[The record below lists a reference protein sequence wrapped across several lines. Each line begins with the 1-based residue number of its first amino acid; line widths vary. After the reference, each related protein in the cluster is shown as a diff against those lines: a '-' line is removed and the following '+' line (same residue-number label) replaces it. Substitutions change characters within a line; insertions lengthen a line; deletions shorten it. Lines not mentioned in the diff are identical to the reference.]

1 MRFNE
6 KFVLV
11 GFSLKIKQ
19 LDLSYH
25 NFIIFIMQKLN
36 FPLSKKLHLIFS
48 IVNTLS
54 IIVLYLVVESKTAS
68 SNELVYTQTISML
81 LTLSI
86 PILIWYRNKI
96 KNENK
101 EEKLMKWNIILVVA
115 SSCVL
120 YFNEITYY
128 LVPTS
133 SIFLCMLM
141 AWVLITFFCQPEKI
155 STETSEKQN
164 NTEQTNEGA

>member
-1 MRFNE
+1 MVQRKICRGRF
-6 KFVLV
+6 FVENKN
-11 GFSLKIKQ
+11 ST
-19 LDLSYH
+19 YH
-25 NFIIFIMQKLN
+25 NFIIIIMQNLN
-36 FPLSKKLHLIFS
+36 FPFSKKFHLIFS
-48 IVNTLS
+48 IINTLS
-54 IIVLYLVVESKTAS
+54 IIILYLVIESKTAS
-68 SNELVYTQTISML
+68 SNELVYTQTASML

-101 EEKLMKWNIILVVA
+101 EERLMKWNLIIVVA
-115 SSCVL
+115 SSCIL
-120 YFNEITYY
+120 YINEITYC

-141 AWVLITFFCQPEKI
+141 AWLLITFFCQPEKI
-155 STETSEKQN
+155 TETSEKQT

>member
-1 MRFNE
+1 
-6 KFVLV
+6 
-11 GFSLKIKQ
+11 
-19 LDLSYH
+19 
-25 NFIIFIMQKLN
+25 
-36 FPLSKKLHLIFS
+36 
-48 IVNTLS
+48 
-54 IIVLYLVVESKTAS
+54 
-68 SNELVYTQTISML
+68 ML

-101 EEKLMKWNIILVVA
+101 EERLMKWNLIIVVA
-115 SSCVL
+115 SSCIL
-120 YFNEITYY
+120 YINEITYC

-141 AWVLITFFCQPEKI
+141 AWLLITFFCQPEKI
-155 STETSEKQN
+155 TETSKKQT

>member
-1 MRFNE
+1 MVQRKICRGRF
-6 KFVLV
+6 FVENKN
-11 GFSLKIKQ
+11 ST
-19 LDLSYH
+19 YH
-25 NFIIFIMQKLN
+25 NFIIIIMQNLN
-36 FPLSKKLHLIFS
+36 FPFSKKFHLIFS
-48 IVNTLS
+48 IINTLS
-54 IIVLYLVVESKTAS
+54 IIILYLVIESKTAS
-68 SNELVYTQTISML
+68 SNELVYTQTASML

-101 EEKLMKWNIILVVA
+101 EERLMKWNLIIVVA
-115 SSCVL
+115 SSFIL
-120 YFNEITYY
+120 YINEITYC

-141 AWVLITFFCQPEKI
+141 AWLLITFFCQPEKI
-155 STETSEKQN
+155 TETSKKQT